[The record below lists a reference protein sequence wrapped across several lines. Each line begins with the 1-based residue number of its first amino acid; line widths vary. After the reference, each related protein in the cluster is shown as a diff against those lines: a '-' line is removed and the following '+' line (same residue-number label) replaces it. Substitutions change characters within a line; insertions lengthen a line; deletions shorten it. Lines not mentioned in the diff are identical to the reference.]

1 MITRD
6 NIFGVFMHLATNL
19 GALCAAYYFEHVY
32 LNFEESG
39 EYTSIVGFILY
50 PGIAMVSKKISGNF
64 SLLISR

>member
-50 PGIAMVSKKISGNF
+50 PGIAMISKKISGN
-64 SLLISR
+64 I